1 VYLESRRLAY
11 LLPLTIMMSS
21 GTEAQRYRVLKNSQQ
36 NHMVTLCAF
45 KNLYTSL
52 SYGHFVPLCL
62 CAFVPLCLCAFVPI
76 LSLVDGSG

>member
-1 VYLESRRLAY
+1 VYPESRRLAY

-21 GTEAQRYRVLKNSQQ
+21 GTEAQRHRVLKNSQQ
-36 NHMVTLCAF
+36 NQMITLCAF

-62 CAFVPLCLCAFVPI
+62 CAYFKPC
-76 LSLVDGSG
+76 